1 MHIQLCL
8 GELAAMHEIYGWLG
22 FATINNHNVKQAH
35 CNQVRFVHG
44 ITSSCRSFVKRRGIS
59 VKHSFLGDLINLLQ
73 IRSAVVETHKFCI
86 VCCLYFD
93 HNT

>member
-1 MHIQLCL
+1 MHTQLCL
-8 GELAAMHEIYGWLG
+8 GELAAMHEIYGWLD
-22 FATINNHNVKQAH
+22 FAAINNHNVGVLDTCQ
-35 CNQVRFVHG
+35 
-44 ITSSCRSFVKRRGIS
+44 RRGIS

-93 HNT
+93 NNT